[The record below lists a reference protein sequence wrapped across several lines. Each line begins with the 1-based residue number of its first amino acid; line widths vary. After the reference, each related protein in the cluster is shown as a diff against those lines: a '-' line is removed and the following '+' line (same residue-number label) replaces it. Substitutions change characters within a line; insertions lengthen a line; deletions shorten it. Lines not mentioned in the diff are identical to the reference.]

1 MYFRYSVQNENGLVM
16 ESTSSN
22 IASST
27 APGPSTESEPF
38 VVTACTSGPS
48 CSSLDTTT
56 HSNNTQR
63 KRKADLLVTS
73 YVSICDF
80 YIKYNTFLQ
89 ALFNTFMVDL
99 LVHSYL
105 LYIYNLKVVH

>member
-1 MYFRYSVQNENGLVM
+1 MYFNIFIYFRYSAQNENGLAT
-16 ESTSSN
+16 ESSSSSN

-27 APGPSTESEPF
+27 APGPLTESEPS

-73 YVSICDF
+73 YVIIN
-80 YIKYNTFLQ
+80 YIKYFL
-89 ALFNTFMVDL
+89 LN
-99 LVHSYL
+99 
-105 LYIYNLKVVH
+105 NK

>member
-1 MYFRYSVQNENGLVM
+1 M
-16 ESTSSN
+16 ESSSSN
-22 IASST
+22 IASSS
-27 APGPSTESEPF
+27 APGPSTESEPS

-73 YVSICDF
+73 YVNISYSFIQKYFCNDHKKSI
-80 YIKYNTFLQ
+80 IK
-89 ALFNTFMVDL
+89 
-99 LVHSYL
+99 
-105 LYIYNLKVVH
+105 

>member
-1 MYFRYSVQNENGLVM
+1 M
-16 ESTSSN
+16 ESSSSN
-22 IASST
+22 IASSS
-27 APGPSTESEPF
+27 APGPSTESEPS

-73 YVSICDF
+73 YVNIILFLHKILCILCLLEGCRF
-80 YIKYNTFLQ
+80 VWIYIFVKYKDNQ
-89 ALFNTFMVDL
+89 MIL
-99 LVHSYL
+99 L
-105 LYIYNLKVVH
+105 

>member
-1 MYFRYSVQNENGLVM
+1 MEFRYSVQNENGQAM
-16 ESTSSN
+16 ESSSN
-22 IASST
+22 IASSS
-27 APGPSTESEPF
+27 APGPSTESEPS

-73 YVSICDF
+73 YVSI
-80 YIKYNTFLQ
+80 
-89 ALFNTFMVDL
+89 
-99 LVHSYL
+99 SYSFSP
-105 LYIYNLKVVH
+105 K

>member
-1 MYFRYSVQNENGLVM
+1 M
-16 ESTSSN
+16 ESSISN

-27 APGPSTESEPF
+27 APGPSTESEPS

-73 YVSICDF
+73 YVSISCIF
-80 YIKYNTFLQ
+80 IVL
-89 ALFNTFMVDL
+89 
-99 LVHSYL
+99 
-105 LYIYNLKVVH
+105 I